1 LLQIPRLMGQTMGFI
16 GFGRVARATAIRARA
31 FGLHMKAFDPFV
43 EELTMSALGVEPAS
57 LSDLLA
63 TSDFVS
69 MHLPDTPETRG
80 FFKEKHF
87 KQMKKNALFITT
99 GRGPT
104 VEEAGLIKALQ
115 KGWIAGAGIDVFEIE
130 PTKPDNPL
138 HKMQNVILSPHNAS
152 ASARFDPARKRRV
165 GQNISLVLSGRW
177 PLSCVNPT
185 VLTGTNLK
193 RWQPYSMERGPNS

>member
-1 LLQIPRLMGQTMGFI
+1 
-16 GFGRVARATAIRARA
+16 VARATAIRARA

-57 LSDLLA
+57 LSDLLS

-130 PTKPDNPL
+130 PTKADNPL

-165 GQNISLVLSGRW
+165 GQNVALVLSGRW

-185 VLTGTNLK
+185 VLTDSKLK